1 MNFKKG
7 IFVLTAILLMSA
19 TTVSAFAY
27 YGNQDVRGDAVCT
40 DEQRMDRIRLA
51 QGDSEFAQE
60 RAELREQLGDGT
72 FAGEMM
78 RARLNQS
85 TNEFAQERIEAR
97 QQLTDGT
104 CDGSM
109 PQLQVRANGHFN
121 QNVSE

>member
-40 DEQRMDRIRLA
+40 DEQRMDRIRLV
-51 QGDSEFAQE
+51 QGDSEFAKE
-60 RAELREQLGDGT
+60 RAELGDGT

-109 PQLQVRANGHFN
+109 PQLQVRANGRLN
-121 QNVSE
+121 KNVSE